1 MSNGKRRRT
10 RLHDLGDLPE
20 LTEAEIAER
29 EAQNVLRQ
37 HDRLTALIHE
47 AVREGGPRFRLRS
60 SLFGELQ
67 AIAIDGLE
75 LSPGTFRTVP
85 VTIDGS
91 GHQPP
96 PARDVPRLIDDLCD
110 YVNDSWDAET
120 ALHLGAYAMWRTNW
134 IHPFVNGNGRTS
146 RAISYLV
153 FSAKLGYVVPRS
165 PTIPDLIAR
174 DKQPYYHAL
183 EAADDADAE
192 ERVDVSEMER
202 LLEQHLATQ
211 LLAVLQSARE
221 SGDSL

>member
-10 RLHDLGDLPE
+10 RLHDLRDLPA
-20 LTEAEIAER
+20 LTDDQIAER

-37 HDRLTALIHE
+37 HDRLTELVQE
-47 AVREGGPRFRLRS
+47 SVRDGSSRFRLRS
-60 SLFGELQ
+60 FLFGELQ

-75 LSPGTFRTVP
+75 RSPGTFRTVT
-85 VTIDGS
+85 VTIEES

-96 PARDVPRLIDDLCD
+96 PAREVPRLVDDLCD
-110 YVNDSWDAET
+110 YVSDNWDTAT

-153 FSAKLGYVVPRS
+153 FSIKLGHVMPGY

-174 DKQPYYHAL
+174 AKQPYYRAL
-183 EAADDADAE
+183 EAADDADLE
-192 ERVDVSEMER
+192 GRVDVSEMER
-202 LLEQHLATQ
+202 LLEHHLATQ
-211 LLAVLQSARE
+211 LLSVLQSARE
-221 SGDSL
+221 SGDNP

>member
-1 MSNGKRRRT
+1 MSNGQRRRT

-20 LTEAEIAER
+20 LTDEQIAER

-37 HDRLTALIHE
+37 HDRLTELIAE
-47 AVREGGPRFRLRS
+47 AVRDGAPRFRLRP

-75 LSPGTFRTVP
+75 LSPGTYRTVP
-85 VTIDGS
+85 VTIEGS

-96 PARDVPRLIDDLCD
+96 PPRDVARLVDDLCD
-110 YVNDSWDAET
+110 YVNDNWEGAT

-146 RAISYLV
+146 RAVSYLV
-153 FSAKLGYVVPRS
+153 FAAKMGHALAGY

-174 DKQPYYHAL
+174 DKQPYYRAL
-183 EAADDADAE
+183 EAADHAADE
-192 ERVDVSEMER
+192 GIVDVAEMER
-202 LLEQHLATQ
+202 LLEHHLATQ
-211 LLAVLQSARE
+211 LLAVLQRARGT
-221 SGDSL
+221 GDEP

>member
-1 MSNGKRRRT
+1 MSSGKRRRT

-20 LTEAEIAER
+20 LTDEEIAER

-37 HDRLTALIHE
+37 HDRLTELIQN

-75 LSPGTFRTVP
+75 RAPGTFRTLP
-85 VTIDGS
+85 VTIEGS

-96 PARDVPRLIDDLCD
+96 PAGDVPRFIDDLCD
-110 YVNDSWDAET
+110 YVNDNWEVAT

-146 RAISYLV
+146 RAISYMV
-153 FSAKLGYVVPRS
+153 FSTRLGHVLPGH

-174 DKQPYYHAL
+174 DKQPYYRAL
-183 EAADDADAE
+183 EAADEADAE
-192 ERVDVSEMER
+192 GRIDVSEMEQ
-202 LLEQHLATQ
+202 LLEHHLATQ
-211 LLAVLQSARE
+211 LLGVLRRARE
-221 SGDSL
+221 SADDL